1 MNLCKSCSKGGFAN
15 CYECV
20 WDSEAEWAKIEAA
33 EYQQKKKQNKYN
45 KLINKI
51 KKLFGGVE
59 I

>member
-1 MNLCKSCSKGGFAN
+1 MKEIIMKSK
-15 CYECV
+15 EQRV
-20 WDSEAEWAKIEAA
+20 WEEEAEWAKIEAA
-33 EYQQKKKQNKYN
+33 EYQQKKKQSKNN

>member
-1 MNLCKSCSKGGFAN
+1 MKSK
-15 CYECV
+15 EQRV
-20 WDSEAEWAKIEAA
+20 WEEEAEWAKIEIA
-33 EYQQKKKQNKYN
+33 QHQKEKKQSGYN

>member
-1 MNLCKSCSKGGFAN
+1 MNHKKQSD
-15 CYECV
+15 YERV
-20 WDSEAEWAKIEAA
+20 WEEEAEWAKIEIAQ
-33 EYQQKKKQNKYN
+33 YQKEKKQSGYN